1 MICIDQNN
9 INKISENI
17 FNNISKNKAK
27 TLSSIQKCIVN
38 QLGYKDW
45 FSYQR
50 YLKNNSINILSVLNS
65 DEIINII
72 SPYMTTDNDYYHNL
86 KEIINNYKKNN
97 IPLIDILKISNKNK
111 YLIEDKRVNFL
122 NYIEYN
128 NFNFFDYKWFNYI
141 TDMKA
146 QNRKI
151 KLHSYLIF
159 NISLSSYS
167 IFNDKLYLDYFTDNL
182 YFISESSFTV
192 IDFLKRTFK
201 SINEKDKIFRN
212 YILDIMSE
220 KYQIINLVS
229 SNMTSFT
236 KNKEICYPLT
246 EQQIKNLSK
255 RLLKEEKISV
265 NYIKSQLLKFTV
277 EQINLNN
284 KTVSNIGT
292 IPLELI
298 VYNYPDISIEKK
310 YKLIETIKE
319 HKNNYNNL
327 DYIDFIEQMDI
338 PFLRNIRE
346 KNHILFKTEWL
357 SEQSYVHEHP
367 HLLSD
372 TNNPD
377 SIKYFMNT
385 KISGNI
391 NYNLS
396 WLTHKDFIYFINNF
410 YYLLQR
416 DIYLID
422 LIAYLS
428 FMSNISQINHLVQL
442 FIDIYK
448 NPYSKEIS
456 DSFII

>member
-9 INKISENI
+9 IDKISENI
-17 FNNISKNKAK
+17 FNNITTNKAK

-45 FSYQR
+45 FSYQK
-50 YLKNNSINILSVLNS
+50 YLKNNSTNILSVLNA

-86 KEIINNYKKNN
+86 KDVINNYKKNN
-97 IPLIDILKISNKNK
+97 ISLIEILKISNKSK

-122 NYIEYN
+122 NYIQYN

-141 TDMKA
+141 TDMKG

-159 NISLSSYS
+159 NVSLSSYS
-167 IFNDKLYLDYFTDNL
+167 IFNDKLYLDYFTYNL
-182 YFISESSFTV
+182 YFISESSFKV

-236 KNKEICYPLT
+236 KNKEMCYYLT
-246 EQQIKNLSK
+246 EQNIKNLSK
-255 RLLKEEKISV
+255 RLLNSEEISV
-265 NYIKSQLLKFTV
+265 NYIKSQLLKFTF

-298 VYNYPDISIEKK
+298 TYHYPDITTEEK
-310 YKLIETIKE
+310 YKLIETIREYKS
-319 HKNNYNNL
+319 NYNNL

-357 SEQSYVHEHP
+357 SRHSYVYEHP

-396 WLTHKDFIYFINNF
+396 WLTHKDFIYFINHF

-428 FMSNISQINHLVQL
+428 FMSNISQVNNLVKL
-442 FIDIYK
+442 FVDIYK

>member
-1 MICIDQNN
+1 MICINQNN
-9 INKISENI
+9 LDKISENI
-17 FNNISKNKAK
+17 FNSINVNKVK
-27 TLSSIQKCIVN
+27 KLSSIQKIIVN

-50 YLKNNSINILSVLNS
+50 YLKNNSKNILSVFNA

-72 SPYMTTDNDYYHNL
+72 SPYMTTDNDYYHKL
-86 KEIINNYKKNN
+86 KDLINHYIKNN
-97 IPLIDILKISNKNK
+97 ISLIDILKISDKSK

-122 NYIEYN
+122 NYIECN

-146 QNRKI
+146 QNCKV

-159 NISLSSYS
+159 NVSLSSYS
-167 IFNDKLYLDYFTDNL
+167 LFNDKSYLDYFTDNL
-182 YFISESSFTV
+182 YFTSESSFTV

-236 KNKEICYPLT
+236 KNKEMCYYLT
-246 EQQIKNLSK
+246 EPNIKNLSK
-255 RLLKEEKISV
+255 RLLNTEEISV
-265 NYIKSQLLKFTV
+265 DYIKSQLLKFTF

-284 KTVSNIGT
+284 KTVSNIGI
-292 IPLELI
+292 IPLEVI
-298 VYNYPDISIEKK
+298 TYHYPDISTEEK
-310 YKLIETIKE
+310 YKIIDNIREY
-319 HKNNYNNL
+319 KNTYKNL
-327 DYIDFIEQMDI
+327 DYIDFIEKIDI

-346 KNHILFKTEWL
+346 KNHILFKSEWFSKNL
-357 SEQSYVHEHP
+357 YINENP

-372 TNNPD
+372 TNNSD
-377 SIKYFMNT
+377 SITYLMDT

-396 WLTHKDFIYFINNF
+396 WLTHKDFIYFINHF
-410 YYLLQR
+410 YYLLKR

-428 FMSNISQINHLVQL
+428 FMSDISQVNRLAKL
-442 FIDIYK
+442 FLDIYK
-448 NPYSKEIS
+448 NHYSKEIS